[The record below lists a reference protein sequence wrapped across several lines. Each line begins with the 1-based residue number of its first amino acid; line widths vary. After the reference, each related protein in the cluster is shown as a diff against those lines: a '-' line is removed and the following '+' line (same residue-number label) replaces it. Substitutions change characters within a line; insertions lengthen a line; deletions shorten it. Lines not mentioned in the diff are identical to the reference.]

1 MGCGNERTGTRRS
14 CHSSVTFFCT
24 YYAVPYD
31 GIWWFIYT
39 HASDAVMDSQLH
51 GDLGIRELA
60 YVAIDTHTQVHF
72 CCQRLLRLAH
82 TTETNI
88 DINKNTTTDLINN
101 IDTQKLRVSV
111 S

>member
-24 YYAVPYD
+24 YDAVPYD

-51 GDLGIRELA
+51 GDLRIRGLA
-60 YVAIDTHTQVHF
+60 YVVIDTHTHTHSST
-72 CCQRLLRLAH
+72 LLLPKIITVGTHYR
-82 TTETNI
+82 
-88 DINKNTTTDLINN
+88 NKY
-101 IDTQKLRVSV
+101 
-111 S
+111 